1 MRSQNENTVE
11 KPKCLVRILTALWE
25 SLSGIKKWDFRFHTS
40 DFIRIQLRSQN
51 ENTVEKP
58 KCLVRI
64 LTKRELTALQIS

>member
-1 MRSQNENTVE
+1 MSRKNSYSTLGKRSQNENTVE
-11 KPKCLVRILTALWE
+11 KPKCLVRILTKR
-25 SLSGIKKWDFRFHTS
+25 GTS